1 MKISPRETTALRDYL
16 GSELKGRTLSDARQV
31 VSLTDIAGET
41 CLQGRLGELLGRVCA
56 ACHCRSIALRAR
68 DIGD

>member
-41 CLQGRLGELLGRVCA
+41 CLQGRLGELLVSVRGEIESYESFV
-56 ACHCRSIALRAR
+56 IQ
-68 DIGD
+68 